1 MAFAEPPGRPWA
13 VAVRQAVFS
22 QGVCTVSPRTVR
34 WLEQSLE
41 YLLRFANCEVGDVS
55 AEVVA
60 LWHWA
65 LLEYVSPTTANNYLR
80 GVRVV
85 MARLVKRELLDDNPA
100 AIVPYHPQPPHRPEA
115 VSVETYHALLAV
127 AGVRDAA
134 LVSLLWGTGCRISEI
149 ATMSIE
155 TMDIWQESGEW
166 RFAAA
171 VVGKYHRRLSIG
183 HATRYVYADGR
194 EADTLR
200 SWLAVRPSSSSPAL
214 FTSRDGARP
223 MPNSTVQSVLRSLRD
238 KAGVTAVCNPHAFR
252 HAFAYRKRREGYP
265 LEWISE
271 WLGHSDPAFTAAMYG
286 DKTEREIRNR
296 YFARP
301 PRGRD

>member
-1 MAFAEPPGRPWA
+1 
-13 VAVRQAVFS
+13 VAVHNAVFI

-41 YLLRFANCEVGDVS
+41 YLLRFANCEVGDIS

-60 LWHWA
+60 LWHRA

-85 MARLVKRELLDDNPA
+85 MARLVNRDLLDDNPA
-100 AIVPYHPQPPHRPEA
+100 AVVPYHPQPPHRPEA
-115 VSVETYHALLAV
+115 VTVETYHALLAV
-127 AGVRDAA
+127 AGLRDAA
-134 LVSLLWGTGCRISEI
+134 IVSLLWGTGCRIGEI
-149 ATMSIE
+149 ATISTE
-155 TMDIWQESGEW
+155 TMDLWQENGEY

-171 VVGKYHRRLSIG
+171 VVGKYHRRHGLG
-183 HATRYVYADGR
+183 HATRYVYANDQ
-194 EADTLR
+194 EAEALR
-200 SWLAVRPSSSSPAL
+200 AWLVARPATSSPAL
-214 FTSRDGARP
+214 FTSRDGRQP
-223 MPNSTVQSVLRSLRD
+223 IPNSTIQSALRALKDR
-238 KAGVTAVCNPHAFR
+238 AGVDSVCNPHAFR

-301 PRGRD
+301 PRNRD